1 MASSSSTTRLAAAR
15 SGWAAAV
22 AGEAPA
28 FSRAGFTLP
37 PAGRADFGDGFTDAF
52 FKDVFFMRIFLAGIM
67 QGSHVAAL
75 VHDQM
80 YRNTLRDLV
89 QSHWP
94 EAEVY
99 DPFANHGNSIAYDR
113 RRAGEVFMGHIE
125 MCREFDLLVAYVP
138 EASMGT
144 AIEMWE
150 AHQHGRTVV
159 TITPLVHN
167 WVVQLT
173 SRAVYRDFDAFSHAV
188 NSGEIDR
195 LLTLT

>member
-1 MASSSSTTRLAAAR
+1 
-15 SGWAAAV
+15 
-22 AGEAPA
+22 
-28 FSRAGFTLP
+28 
-37 PAGRADFGDGFTDAF
+37 
-52 FKDVFFMRIFLAGIM
+52 MRIFLAGIM

-89 QSHWP
+89 QGHWP
-94 EAEVY
+94 QAEVY
-99 DPFANHGNSIAYDR
+99 DPFANHGNSITYDR
-113 RRAGEVFMGHIE
+113 RRASDVFLGHIE

-150 AHQHGRTVV
+150 AYQHGRTVV

-173 SRAVYRDFDAFSHAV
+173 SSAVYRDFDAFAYAV
-188 NSGEIDR
+188 TAGEIDR
-195 LLTLT
+195 LLAAA

>member
-1 MASSSSTTRLAAAR
+1 MTAGGLPPFAPPRTLADLAAF
-15 SGWAAAV
+15 G
-22 AGEAPA
+22 AG
-28 FSRAGFTLP
+28 
-37 PAGRADFGDGFTDAF
+37 
-52 FKDVFFMRIFLAGIM
+52 VFVFRETGMRIFLAGIM

-75 VHDQM
+75 VHDQT

-89 QSHWP
+89 QEHWP

-99 DPFANHGNSIAYDR
+99 DPFASHATSVGYDV
-113 RRAGEVFMGHIE
+113 RRAREVFLGHVE
-125 MCREFDLLVAYVP
+125 MCRVFDLLVAYVP

-150 AHQHGRTVV
+150 AQRHARTVV

-173 SRAVYRDFDAFSHAV
+173 SAAVYRDFDAFRHAV
-188 NSGEIDR
+188 TSGLIDR
-195 LLTLT
+195 LIADARGPRSA

>member
-1 MASSSSTTRLAAAR
+1 LDGAGRRLFAAAD
-15 SGWAAAV
+15 
-22 AGEAPA
+22 
-28 FSRAGFTLP
+28 RA
-37 PAGRADFGDGFTDAF
+37 RDGARPVDRLLEER
-52 FKDVFFMRIFLAGIM
+52 FMRVFLAGIM

-75 VHDQM
+75 VHDQT
-80 YRNTLRDLV
+80 YRETLRDMV

-150 AHQHGRTVV
+150 AHQQGRTVI

-173 SRAVYRDFDAFSHAV
+173 SRAVYRDFEDFAHAV
-188 NSGEIDR
+188 TSGEIDR
-195 LLTLT
+195 LLAHT

>member
-1 MASSSSTTRLAAAR
+1 
-15 SGWAAAV
+15 
-22 AGEAPA
+22 
-28 FSRAGFTLP
+28 
-37 PAGRADFGDGFTDAF
+37 
-52 FKDVFFMRIFLAGIM
+52 MRIFLAGIM

-75 VHDQM
+75 VHDQT

-94 EAEVY
+94 TAEVY
-99 DPFANHGNSIAYDR
+99 DPFSNHATSIGYDV
-113 RRAGEVFMGHIE
+113 RRAREVFMGHVD

-150 AHQHGRTVV
+150 AHQHAKAVV

-173 SRAVYRDFDAFSHAV
+173 SQAVYRDYDAFAHALK
-188 NSGEIDR
+188 SGEIDR
-195 LLTLT
+195 LL

>member
-1 MASSSSTTRLAAAR
+1 
-15 SGWAAAV
+15 
-22 AGEAPA
+22 
-28 FSRAGFTLP
+28 
-37 PAGRADFGDGFTDAF
+37 
-52 FKDVFFMRIFLAGIM
+52 MRIFLAGIM

-75 VHDQM
+75 VHDQT

-94 EAEVY
+94 TAEVY
-99 DPFANHGNSIAYDR
+99 DPFSNHATSIGYDV
-113 RRAGEVFMGHIE
+113 RRAREVFMGHVD

-144 AIEMWE
+144 ASEMWE
-150 AHQHGRTVV
+150 AHQHAKTVV

-173 SRAVYRDFDAFSHAV
+173 SQAVYRDYDAFAHALK
-188 NSGEIDR
+188 SGAIDR
-195 LLTLT
+195 LL

>member
-1 MASSSSTTRLAAAR
+1 
-15 SGWAAAV
+15 
-22 AGEAPA
+22 
-28 FSRAGFTLP
+28 
-37 PAGRADFGDGFTDAF
+37 
-52 FKDVFFMRIFLAGIM
+52 MRIFLAGIM

-94 EAEVY
+94 DAQVY

-125 MCREFDLLVAYVP
+125 MCQEFDLLVAYVP

-150 AHQHGRTVV
+150 AHRHGRTVI

-173 SRAVYRDFDAFSHAV
+173 SQAVYRDFDAFAHAV
-188 NSGEIDR
+188 NTGEIDR
-195 LLTLT
+195 LLQQA

>member
-1 MASSSSTTRLAAAR
+1 
-15 SGWAAAV
+15 
-22 AGEAPA
+22 
-28 FSRAGFTLP
+28 
-37 PAGRADFGDGFTDAF
+37 
-52 FKDVFFMRIFLAGIM
+52 MRIFLAGIM

-94 EAEVY
+94 AAQVY

-125 MCREFDLLVAYVP
+125 MCQEFDLLVAYVP

-150 AHQHGRTVV
+150 AHRHGRTVI

-173 SRAVYRDFDAFSHAV
+173 SQAVYRDFDAFAHAV
-188 NSGEIDR
+188 NTGEIDR
-195 LLTLT
+195 LLQQA